1 MSGQFQRVPQFWL
14 VQILG
19 WLACAGIDIADLLSP
34 PTDRR
39 AVAISHGIFFS
50 SLFLASLA
58 LRLVY
63 RRILR
68 RNRLSPNTPWPR
80 TMVQAGL
87 PACVMAVPCGALAE
101 WSWIRVKGNPFG
113 GWYFA
118 AHAWGDVIYAA
129 VLLASWSALY
139 LGIKHYQAFQEEN
152 KRAVKAEALARE
164 ARLQTLRYQLNPHFL
179 FNTLNAISTL
189 VVKGES
195 TAANRMLVQ
204 LAGFLRSTL
213 DGLGVQ
219 EIPLRDEIS
228 NTEQYLEIEK
238 ARLGDRLELD
248 FSVAPGVQAGMVPP
262 LLLQPL
268 VENAIRHGIAPN
280 PEGGHLAIRAD
291 RVEGRVRLTIS
302 DNGAGRRHEN
312 RSGIQRRGVGLSN
325 TIERLRV
332 LYGAD
337 HRLVVHWP
345 PEGGCR
351 VEIELPYNQEGS
363 VAPLAEGEKACVS

>member
-1 MSGQFQRVPQFWL
+1 
-14 VQILG
+14 
-19 WLACAGIDIADLLSP
+19 
-34 PTDRR
+34 
-39 AVAISHGIFFS
+39 
-50 SLFLASLA
+50 
-58 LRLVY
+58 
-63 RRILR
+63 
-68 RNRLSPNTPWPR
+68 
-80 TMVQAGL
+80 
-87 PACVMAVPCGALAE
+87 
-101 WSWIRVKGNPFG
+101 
-113 GWYFA
+113 
-118 AHAWGDVIYAA
+118 
-129 VLLASWSALY
+129 
-139 LGIKHYQAFQEEN
+139 
-152 KRAVKAEALARE
+152 
-164 ARLQTLRYQLNPHFL
+164 
-179 FNTLNAISTL
+179 
-189 VVKGES
+189 
-195 TAANRMLVQ
+195 MLVQ

-302 DNGAGRRHEN
+302 DNGTGRERHEN
-312 RSGIQRRGVGLSN
+312 RSGIQRGVRLSN